1 MGTSQRSS
9 TASSVGND
17 LLFPKKPA
25 PPFMLRMAQN
35 RDRNT
40 SSPESFVSN
49 TEDSQSD
56 TIVQLE
62 QYRRLEGP
70 ELGQGPG
77 PGQGQEPKLEQIKE
91 KEKDKEDVGD
101 ENEYEDE
108 YILIRS
114 GDGENPDE
122 VIKVNPKRLFI
133 GNVPYNS
140 TWTSLKNFLITKS
153 LELEPDNNISIHR
166 VEIPTQQ
173 ILRHDPYFY
182 TINTEDKWLVG
193 QHL

>member
-77 PGQGQEPKLEQIKE
+77 PGQGQPKLEQIKE
-91 KEKDKEDVGD
+91 KE
-101 ENEYEDE
+101 
-108 YILIRS
+108 R
-114 GDGENPDE
+114 
-122 VIKVNPKRLFI
+122 IKKM
-133 GNVPYNS
+133 
-140 TWTSLKNFLITKS
+140 
-153 LELEPDNNISIHR
+153 LEMKMNMKMSI
-166 VEIPTQQ
+166 
-173 ILRHDPYFY
+173 F
-182 TINTEDKWLVG
+182 
-193 QHL
+193 

>member
-70 ELGQGPG
+70 ELGRDRDQGRG
-77 PGQGQEPKLEQIKE
+77 R
-91 KEKDKEDVGD
+91 
-101 ENEYEDE
+101 N
-108 YILIRS
+108 R
-114 GDGENPDE
+114 N
-122 VIKVNPKRLFI
+122 
-133 GNVPYNS
+133 
-140 TWTSLKNFLITKS
+140 
-153 LELEPDNNISIHR
+153 
-166 VEIPTQQ
+166 
-173 ILRHDPYFY
+173 
-182 TINTEDKWLVG
+182 
-193 QHL
+193 